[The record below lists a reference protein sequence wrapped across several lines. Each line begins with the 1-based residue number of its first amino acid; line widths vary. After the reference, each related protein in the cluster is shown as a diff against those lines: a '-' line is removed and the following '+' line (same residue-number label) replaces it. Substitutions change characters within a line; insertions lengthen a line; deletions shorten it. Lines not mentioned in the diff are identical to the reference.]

1 MTPPSDPTGA
11 LDQALAHAE
20 RLMASRPDLAGEQ
33 AGEGGEDAAGL
44 GAVRLVHGPAG
55 VG

>member
-11 LDQALAHAE
+11 LVQALAHAE

-33 AGEGGEDAAGL
+33 AAEILKAKARKDAA
-44 GAVRLVHGPAG
+44 
-55 VG
+55 